1 MMTSPLRLHSDVS
14 LAETDDG
21 AVLLHQRTGRYWQ
34 LNPTGV
40 LVLRSLLGGGTR
52 EEAAGALVAGH
63 RADPGDARRDVS
75 SLVDQLRAARLLE
88 EER

>member
-1 MMTSPLRLHSDVS
+1 MPLTLHPDVS

-40 LVLRSLLGGGTR
+40 LVLKNLLDGRTHDQ
-52 EEAAGALVAGH
+52 AAQELTERH
-63 RADPGDARRDVS
+63 RAAPEAARRDVAR
-75 SLVDQLRAARLLE
+75 LVDSLRAADLLAE
-88 EER
+88 PR

>member
-1 MMTSPLRLHSDVS
+1 MTLTLHPDVS

-40 LVLRSLLGGGTR
+40 LVLRNLLDGRTHDQAAEELTTR
-52 EEAAGALVAGH
+52 H
-63 RADPGDARRDVS
+63 RAAPDAAHRDVS
-75 SLVDQLRAARLLE
+75 RLVDALREARLVVE
-88 EER
+88 SR

>member
-1 MMTSPLRLHSDVS
+1 MSLSLHPDVS

-40 LVLRSLLGGGTR
+40 MVLRGLLGGSTQ
-52 EEAAGALVAGH
+52 EQTADALVVHH
-63 RADPGDARRDVS
+63 RADPDAARRDVS
-75 SLVDQLRAARLLE
+75 SLVDQLRTAMILKE
-88 EER
+88 T